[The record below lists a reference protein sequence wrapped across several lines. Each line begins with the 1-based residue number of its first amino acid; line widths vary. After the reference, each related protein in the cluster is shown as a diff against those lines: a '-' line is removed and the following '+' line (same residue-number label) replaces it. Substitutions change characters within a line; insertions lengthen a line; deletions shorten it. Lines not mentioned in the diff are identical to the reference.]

1 MSHAHDGEGIEGQEL
16 EQTWFRRLRHARAQY
31 WQAAA
36 KLRTLQGASSVSE
49 PLNNSD
55 LVAAREAE
63 SSALAEYQRVLVV
76 FTALVEKRKR
86 S

>member
-1 MSHAHDGEGIEGQEL
+1 MSHAHVEGIGGREL
-16 EQTWFRRLRHARAQY
+16 ELWFMRLRKARQQY
-31 WQAAA
+31 RQAAA

-49 PLNNSD
+49 PPNNSD
-55 LVAAREAE
+55 LLAACEAE
-63 SSALAEYQRVLVV
+63 SSALAEYQRVLAV